1 MGRAIAAVMT
11 KPDVGGEIKK
21 FQGFFQRRR
30 AWEK

>member
-21 FQGFFQRRR
+21 FQGLFRRNR
-30 AWEK
+30 FREK